1 MSIKFSHVAI
11 TLSAVVA
18 ITGCK
23 SNKRLEGMD
32 YIGNSKTTVQTLTPL
47 APQGMVFVP
56 AGSIVEREIV
66 TDTSMAVDT
75 VPKVVTVSA
84 FFMDQTE
91 VTNKQYRTFV
101 DWAADSVA
109 ITDYLKDEKY
119 FKKVKQAAKLKA
131 TRKVNGKE
139 QSIDIP
145 TLATDTAKSID
156 WSKVDSKVP
165 LWQSNNPE
173 IKNILLGKLFS
184 LENGKRV
191 LIKDAVKYR
200 YDRLSVNRSGASK
213 YISDTVDVTPNL
225 KVWSNDFP
233 NSQMEVMDNNYY
245 TNPNYDSHPVVG
257 VSWKQARAFS
267 NWRSKMIFATVGD
280 RSLVKQYNLQ
290 YSLPTEAQWEYAASK
305 DMKPEDFDKLST
317 VNIKDG
323 KTKKK
328 VDALAVNFKQQEGDY
343 RKDGGTFTMHVK
355 SYAPNSL
362 GLYNMMGNVSEW
374 TLDAFSPSY
383 KALVHD
389 LNPVLLYDA
398 ADTESEAMRRKVIRG
413 GSWKDNANQL
423 TPSTRNYEIQN
434 VAHSYIGFRCVMAA
448 PDIVIEQTKT
458 RKLARSN

>member
-1 MSIKFSHVAI
+1 MSIKFTHIAI

-18 ITGCK
+18 VAGCK

-47 APQGMVFVP
+47 APHGMVFVP
-56 AGSIVEREIV
+56 AGSIIERELV

-75 VPKVVTVSA
+75 VPKIVTVSA

-109 ITDYLKDEKY
+109 ITDYLKDEK
-119 FKKVKQAAKLKA
+119 QAAKVKS

-139 QSIDIP
+139 QAIDIP
-145 TLATDTAKSID
+145 TAAIDSTKSID
-156 WSKVDSKVP
+156 WSKVDSKTP
-165 LWQSNNPE
+165 LWQSSSPE
-173 IKNILLGKLFS
+173 VRGLLLGKLYNMQ
-184 LENGKRV
+184 NGKRV
-191 LIKDAVKYR
+191 LIEGAVKYR
-200 YDRLSVNRSGASK
+200 YDRLSVNRSGVSK
-213 YISDTVDVTPNL
+213 YVVDTVDVTPNL

-245 TNPNYDSHPVVG
+245 TNVNYDSHPVVG
-257 VSWKQARAFS
+257 VNWKQARAFA
-267 NWRSKMIFATVGD
+267 NWRSKMIFATTGD

-290 YSLPTEAQWEYAASK
+290 YNLPTEAQWEYAASK
-305 DMKPEDFDKLST
+305 DMKPENFDKLST

-383 KALVHD
+383 RALVHD

-434 VAHSYIGFRCVMAA
+434 VAHSYIGFRCVMPA
-448 PDIVIEQTKT
+448 PDIVVEQTKT
-458 RKLARSN
+458 RKIAKLK